1 MKIHFIIYLSIF
13 MFLLNN
19 TQAQPN
25 YPGNPYEA
33 KIISSDLKNFIEAYK
48 SLSAESDSLY
58 VLKEMYFD
66 RASAGMK
73 EFISKHDLTKES
85 VLKAMQM
92 HPETYSGLEKFYNDL
107 SVFESDYIK
116 ELEAFKSVMPD
127 AIFPPAI
134 LLVGDYRGIAQA
146 SRLGQLITVETGT
159 KDPDNLL
166 TVMIHELTHF
176 QQAMKMGVEKYTGV
190 YSKNDNMLDLILREG
205 VAEFVTYKL
214 VRNNEDKFTRLK
226 KYEENENELW
236 EKFNTDLKDQ
246 NSGFWL
252 SFTIED
258 INNGIPIL
266 PGYAVGYK
274 IVESYYDQNTDKSAA
289 LEELLNISDAQAFFI
304 KSNYKPAK

>member
-1 MKIHFIIYLSIF
+1 